1 MTACA
6 RCRVA
11 LKQGIEWLGSG
22 PYHPGCARVQREA
35 DAERNIRPMK
45 EAALE
50 MERGQV
56 FGEIRGLLKANG
68 GKR

>member
-1 MTACA
+1 MNACT

-11 LKQGIEWLGSG
+11 LKQGIEWLGG
-22 PYHPGCARVQREA
+22 RPYHPGCARVQREA
-35 DAERNIRPMK
+35 DAARNLRPMK

-56 FGEIRGLLKANG
+56 FVEIR
-68 GKR
+68 